1 MSTLLDNVP
10 VQPNQYPNFAYPE
23 NDEIDLKE
31 LFIAL
36 WQGKWIILISTLIF
50 SALAVVYALTSQ
62 EWCTVRACY
71 LRTFLSNFGI
81 KFLEID

>member
-1 MSTLLDNVP
+1 MSTLPDNVP

-36 WQGKWIILISTLIF
+36 WQGKWIIPGKNHE
-50 SALAVVYALTSQ
+50 YAH
-62 EWCTVRACY
+62 V
-71 LRTFLSNFGI
+71 
-81 KFLEID
+81 